1 MLVAL
6 VGGVRGTLGSPVCIR
21 ANHHALQ
28 RDALKRR
35 GGAVV
40 ETDAPVDKVRF
51 REGADSI
58 PGMVVKKITG
68 VAQRK
73 RAVKNPSST
82 HRPSRV

>member
-35 GGAVV
+35 GGVAV
-40 ETDAPVDKVRF
+40 ERPVDKVRF
-51 REGADSI
+51 REGAGSI

-73 RAVKNPSST
+73 RAVKKPVFYT
-82 HRPSRV
+82 PRPSRV